1 VPIGFLTFTGQEG
14 YGASHSKLKM
24 STETKKENQVASL
37 IYNHSWAWI

>member
-24 STETKKENQVASL
+24 STETKKEKPSSQLNL
-37 IYNHSWAWI
+37 